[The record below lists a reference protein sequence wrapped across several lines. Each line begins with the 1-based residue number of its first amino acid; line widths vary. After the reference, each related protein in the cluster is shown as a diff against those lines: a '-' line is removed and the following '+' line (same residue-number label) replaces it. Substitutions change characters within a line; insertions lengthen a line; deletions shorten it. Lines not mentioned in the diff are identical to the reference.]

1 MQTEF
6 AGILKC
12 RRYCSRSGLTWV
24 ERYDKARIEAKHM
37 IIAALVDR
45 IEIAENLW
53 QLLCHKQSFFG
64 QKSPELYIF
73 S

>member
-1 MQTEF
+1 M
-6 AGILKC
+6 
-12 RRYCSRSGLTWV
+12 TWV